1 MAMRRPAGEGT
12 LYQRGDGMWVGAVEI
27 PTSDG
32 RRRRRTVSARK
43 RADAA
48 AKLRKLVTQIE
59 QGAVPTANS
68 TTVQAW
74 TDYWLKSIVWPAV
87 KPNTY
92 AYYEEHV
99 RLHIVPHIG
108 TRKIAKMTQEDVRQL
123 LRTLQTNAST
133 STAQKAHQVLK
144 KSLQDAINEGVAVR
158 NVAAMVAKPK
168 HSPGTRG
175 ALDVTAVRHLI
186 RTALD
191 RSDPLATRWA
201 AAFFTG
207 CRQSELLGLTWDRV
221 DLERGVMDVSW
232 QLQQLEQEHGC
243 GATDDG
249 GWACGKQR
257 PGWCPKRRWNLPPGF
272 RHEICHR
279 SLVWTVPKTKAGT
292 RLVPIAEP
300 LRLLLADHKA
310 RTDDADNLH
319 RLVWHH
325 PDGRPINPRADF
337 AAWKEALKLAGLD
350 HIPLH
355 AARHTMATL
364 LQALG
369 VPDDTRMA
377 IMGHS
382 SLAAQR
388 GYVHVDLGAANA
400 AIQALSPVLSIEP
413 GTDNIADGSAFDS

>member
-1 MAMRRPAGEGT
+1 MATRRPAGEGT
-12 LYQRGDGMWVGAVEI
+12 LYQRSDGLWCGAVEI

-32 RRRRRTVSARK
+32 KRRRRTVSARK
-43 RADAA
+43 RTDAA
-48 AKLRKLVTQIE
+48 AKLRKLVTEIE
-59 QGAVPTANS
+59 SGAIPTANS
-68 TTVQAW
+68 TTLASW
-74 TDYWLKSIVWPAV
+74 LDYWLASIVWPSV
-87 KPNTY
+87 KPKTY
-92 AYYEEHV
+92 NYYEEHV
-99 RLHIVPHIG
+99 RLHIKPHIG
-108 TRKIAKMTQEDVRQL
+108 TKKITKLTQEDVRGL
-123 LRTLQTNAST
+123 FRTLQADAST
-133 STAQKAHQVLK
+133 STAQKVHQVLK
-144 KSLQDAINEGVAVR
+144 KALQDAINEGVATR

-168 HSPGTRG
+168 HTSETRG
-175 ALDVTAVRHLI
+175 ALDVSAVRHLI

-191 RSDPLATRWA
+191 NGDPMASRWA

-243 GATDDG
+243 GQLEDG
-249 GWACGKQR
+249 TWACGKHR
-257 PGWCPKRRWNLPPGF
+257 PGWCPQRNWNLPPGF
-272 RHEICHR
+272 RHEVCHR

-325 PDGRPINPRADF
+325 PDGRPINPRDDF
-337 AAWKEALKLAGLD
+337 WRWGQALDAAGLE

-355 AARHTMATL
+355 AARHTLATL
-364 LQALG
+364 LQSLG

-388 GYVHVDLGAANA
+388 GYVHVDLGAARA
-400 AIQALSPVLSIEP
+400 AVGVLEPVLAI
-413 GTDNIADGSAFDS
+413 DK